1 VSSEENSLA
10 KTVHSLRIRINSLTD
25 RGESIGEQD
34 TKAVLI
40 DPLLLALGWELR
52 DLDEVRREYRHKAQ
66 DNPVDYALLM
76 LGQPRL
82 FVEAKGLGSDLSE
95 HRWISQIL
103 SYATVAGVEWCVLT
117 DGDEYRLYNAL
128 APVDVDGKLFRRV
141 RISEDAHEDFKLA
154 TLRLLS
160 KKEMEDKLIDV
171 LWKAHFVDRHVKGA
185 IEELFGGDDERLVRL
200 LRRATKLPPSSIRES
215 LKRADVRVE
224 FPLVGATTVRA
235 RRRRKR
241 APRQPGTLSVQVSDL
256 IRAGL
261 INPPLELEKLYKG
274 VRLTATVQ
282 PDGKIVFEGRP
293 YDSLSTAAGMARKSI
308 IGAPPGRH
316 YPQTNGW
323 TFWKFRDPETGK
335 LVEIDALRQQYRRL
349 CDPPH

>member
-1 VSSEENSLA
+1 MGSEENDLA
-10 KTVHSLRIRINSLTD
+10 DTVERLRTRIQRIVD

-40 DPLLLALGWELR
+40 DPLLFALGWDLR
-52 DLDEVRREYRHKAQ
+52 DLDEVRHEYKGKAQ

-95 HRWISQIL
+95 HKWISQIL

-141 RISEDAHEDFKLA
+141 RISEQAQADFKLA

-171 LWKAHFVDRHVKGA
+171 LWKAHFVDRHVKRA
-185 IEELFGGDDERLVRL
+185 IEELFSGDDDRLVRL
-200 LRRATKLPPSSIRES
+200 LRRATKLPPSAIKES

-224 FPLVGATTVRA
+224 FPLVGVTSVRGVH
-235 RRRRKR
+235 RRRR
-241 APRQPGTLSVQVSDL
+241 APGKSKGTSVQVSDL

-261 INPPLELEKLYKG
+261 IVPPLELEKLYKG
-274 VRLTATVQ
+274 VRLTAIVQ
-282 PDGKIVFEGRP
+282 PDGKVAFDGHP

-308 IGAPPGRH
+308 IGAPPGRP
-316 YPQTNGW
+316 YPQTNAW
-323 TFWKFRDPETGK
+323 TFWKLRDSETGK
-335 LVEIDALRQQYRRL
+335 LVEIDTLRQQYRQVS
-349 CDPPH
+349 

>member
-1 VSSEENSLA
+1 MGSEENSLA
-10 KTVHSLRIRINSLTD
+10 KTVDSLRARINRLAE
-25 RGESIGEQD
+25 RRESIGEQD

-40 DPLLLALGWELR
+40 DPLLLALGWELP

-95 HRWISQIL
+95 HKWISQIL
-103 SYATVAGVEWCVLT
+103 GYATVAGVEWCVLT

-141 RISEDAHEDFKLA
+141 RISEQAQADFKLA

-171 LWKAHFVDRHVKGA
+171 LWKAHFVDRHVKHA
-185 IEELFGGDDERLVRL
+185 IEELFSGDDDGLVRL
-200 LRRATKLPPSSIRES
+200 LRRATKLPPSAVRES

-224 FPLVGATTVRA
+224 FPLVGVTTVRGMH
-235 RRRRKR
+235 RRKK
-241 APRQPGTLSVQVSDL
+241 APRSPKAGSVEVSDL
-256 IRAGL
+256 IGAGL
-261 INPPLELEKLYKG
+261 IVPPLELEKLYKG

-282 PDGKIVFEGRP
+282 PDGKVAFDGHP

-308 IGAPPGRH
+308 IGAREGRR

-323 TFWKFRDPETGK
+323 TFWKFRDSKTGK
-335 LVEIDALRQQYRRL
+335 LVKIDTLREQYRGL
-349 CDPPH
+349 STSG